1 MTRLTLAEVQAL
13 AGFTDG
19 PWRMSIENG
28 SGVVAGH
35 RHAIVSAYSSPLGW
49 PCVRI
54 ERASGPLVLA
64 APDLHADC
72 LALHAAVAERDAAL
86 HQIATAIG
94 APAGVDPLADLPGL
108 VLMVQGVVQRAES
121 SAIVV
126 VDAVAAERMAIGEWV
141 RSLRVVHPDLDKI
154 ARGLE
159 HGDHIGDD
167 APPMPS
173 LRMTLLL
180 RDELLW
186 QVETLTAERDTLAA
200 RVAKL
205 EGENVRLTSR
215 VEIFAGALLS
225 LGAS

>member
-72 LALHAAVAERDAAL
+72 LALHAAVAERD
-86 HQIATAIG
+86 
-94 APAGVDPLADLPGL
+94 
-108 VLMVQGVVQRAES
+108 
-121 SAIVV
+121 
-126 VDAVAAERMAIGEWV
+126 
-141 RSLRVVHPDLDKI
+141 
-154 ARGLE
+154 
-159 HGDHIGDD
+159 
-167 APPMPS
+167 
-173 LRMTLLL
+173 
-180 RDELLW
+180 ELLQ
-186 QVETLTAERDTLAA
+186 QVETLTAERDRRIDPVEHARAVMETWRGVVDDPPYWPSLDEGWRESDDRAALLA
-200 RVAKL
+200 RVGADVL
-205 EGENVRLTSR
+205 AE
-215 VEIFAGALLS
+215 VER
-225 LGAS
+225 